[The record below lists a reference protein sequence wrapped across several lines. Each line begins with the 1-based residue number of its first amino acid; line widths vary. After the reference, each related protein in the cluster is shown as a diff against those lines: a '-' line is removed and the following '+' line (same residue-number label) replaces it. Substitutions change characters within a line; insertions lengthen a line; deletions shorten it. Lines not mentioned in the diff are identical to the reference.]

1 MRMRWLLM
9 IAICLVAAPTVA
21 QNDPAAIRPAPPP
34 WAYTV
39 NPPAPPGAQPP
50 RDDGTPKRLPG
61 TSVTFTLTQLRD
73 LFSVPDWRPEEHPPM
88 PSVVAQGRKPDVM
101 ACGYCHLPNGQGRPE
116 NSSLAGLP
124 ARYIVQ
130 QMADYKDGLRRGSE
144 PRMVPHTNMMKVG
157 KAATEAEVKAAAEY
171 FSALTYKPWVRVV
184 ETDTVPKTRVSA
196 WLLVPVEGGG
206 TEPIGQRIIEVPED
220 PGRTELRD
228 PASGFVAYV
237 PAGSIARGEALV
249 TTGGGGKT
257 VECGVCHG
265 EDLTG
270 VRSIPPL
277 VGRSPSYVVR
287 QLYDFQS
294 GARAGA
300 LSEQMKET
308 VAKLSLED
316 MIAIAAYTASRR
328 P

>member
-1 MRMRWLLM
+1 ML
-9 IAICLVAAPTVA
+9 AIGLAAAAPTAA

-39 NPPAPPGAQPP
+39 NPPAPPSAPP
-50 RDDGTPKRLPG
+50 ARDDGTPKRLPG

-73 LFSVPDWRPEEHPPM
+73 LFSVPDWRPDEHPPM
-88 PSVVAQGRKPDVM
+88 PPVVAQGRKPDVM

-157 KAATEAEVKAAAEY
+157 KAASDAEVKAAAEY
-171 FSALTYKPWVRVV
+171 FAGLTYKPWVRVV

-220 PGRTELRD
+220 PARTELRD

-237 PAGSIARGEALV
+237 PPGSIARGEALV

-257 VECGVCHG
+257 VECGACHG
-265 EDLTG
+265 EDLSG
-270 VRSIPPL
+270 VRSVPPL

-308 VAKLSLED
+308 VSKLTLED